1 VLFFFGAAGRGDIV
15 PPYSTLLYDI
25 QMLKIQTKEE
35 HQAELEKAKQ
45 LRQAKEEKNLIESQR
60 FLEQNSKKE
69 GVITL
74 PSGLQYKV
82 ITMGTGEKPGSTDM
96 VTVNYH
102 GTLING
108 TVFDSSIERGQPA
121 TFRVNGVIRGWTEA
135 LQLMP
140 VGSKWTLYIPSEL
153 AYKNQQRGQFIE
165 PNMALIFDV
174 ELLSISKE

>member
-1 VLFFFGAAGRGDIV
+1 
-15 PPYSTLLYDI
+15 
-25 QMLKIQTKEE
+25 MLKVQTKEE
-35 HQAELEKAKQ
+35 HQAELEKAKREQ
-45 LRQAKEEKNLIESQR
+45 EAKEEKNKIESQR

-74 PSGLQYKV
+74 PSGLQYKI
-82 ITMGTGEKPGSTDM
+82 ITMGTGERPGPTDM
-96 VTVNYH
+96 VTVHYK

-121 TFRVNGVIRGWTEA
+121 SFRVNGVIRGWTEA

-140 VGSKWTLYIPSEL
+140 VGSKWTLYIPSDL
-153 AYKNQQRGQFIE
+153 AYKNQQRGQYIG

-174 ELLSISKE
+174 ELLGISKE